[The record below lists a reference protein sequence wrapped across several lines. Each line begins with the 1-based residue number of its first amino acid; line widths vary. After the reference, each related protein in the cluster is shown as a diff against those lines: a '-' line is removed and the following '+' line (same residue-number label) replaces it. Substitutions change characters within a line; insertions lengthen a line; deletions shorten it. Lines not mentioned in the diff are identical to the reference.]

1 MSSHAHLLC
10 PALQLEVEK
19 YEKGIMW
26 LHELLYKTQ
35 FTKERLEIVGKK
47 MMNDVAR

>member
-1 MSSHAHLLC
+1 MLETVILISC
-10 PALQLEVEK
+10 NTKLEVEK
-19 YEKGIMW
+19 YEKGICW
-26 LHELLYKTQ
+26 LHDLLYKTQ

>member
-10 PALQLEVEK
+10 TYSLKLEK
-19 YEKGIMW
+19 YEKGIQW

>member
-1 MSSHAHLLC
+1 MCSARN
-10 PALQLEVEK
+10 LQLEVEK
-19 YEKGIMW
+19 YEKGVNW
-26 LHELLYKTQ
+26 LHDLLYKTQ